1 MVHHFRILCFVLL
14 LLLVVVV
21 VVVVT
26 VLDYYVMF
34 VVLGSSRLIFANRYN
49 ICTLD
54 AKANQS
60 SPNLVIT
67 GLEDVAA
74 LDFMY
79 DEQMVYWTDI
89 TQEKIRAARLSGSLS
104 TADIVSTGLV
114 SPDGLACD
122 WVTRKLYWVDSETN
136 RIEVCSLNGTIRKV
150 LVWQELDQPRA
161 LALDPRNG

>member
-1 MVHHFRILCFVLL
+1 
-14 LLLVVVV
+14 
-21 VVVVT
+21 
-26 VLDYYVMF
+26 MF
-34 VVLGSSRLIFANRYN
+34 VVCYVLGSSRLIFANRYN